1 VSRGV
6 ETAEKS
12 KTNCL
17 LYLSTMTIRNSENNA
32 DTATGVEAGHDE
44 VFANELSTGDEAGPD
59 AADNSAFA
67 SGNSDRTLPR
77 ESLMDRHGVKTQSL
91 EDQSSCLSDWF
102 LSYLDPLLKYGS
114 AHVIDADDIGVPSE
128 RDRAGPCFELARTL
142 WGQEME
148 RVAKINAGKRDKY
161 DAKVAKM
168 SDEKRKKAKPFRP
181 VEPSVARI
189 LLRGYGRGKCALAM
203 LLYVCSALL
212 NFVPVL
218 LLNDLVSF
226 FEAGAPMDAW
236 RGITTVH
243 PWVEVVGLGL
253 LPLLVSL
260 LQTRSQVIFQHF
272 AVFVRTAVSTL
283 LYEKSLSVSAAGR
296 AATSTG
302 QVVNMMSNDTSQLQ
316 RFLQFGGMTMVAPLQ
331 IIIALIL
338 IYQQVGN
345 ATWVGVG
352 FMVALAPV
360 NVVVFSVVGKM
371 RRKVLKY
378 SDLRVKMMN
387 EILAGIRIIKFYAWE
402 RPFSR
407 EVGKLRDSELKAL
420 TRLAYVSA
428 VGFSLILLSAPIIQ
442 PILVFLTYINIQ
454 DEPLSAAT
462 AFTTVALFN
471 IMRFPFAFLPMGM
484 LQFIQSRISLRRL
497 AKYLQLPELEKY
509 VVAEP
514 HPDTAPDAPGA
525 QVGSIT
531 IKDASFAWTS
541 GDKIGPIDEA
551 AEKAK
556 KKKNRRQS
564 KKMRRN
570 SSKGSEMDEMERRK
584 SASADALQKMRRKSA
599 SVGSNLDEL
608 GTTDHTYADVE
619 RGPDSYITL
628 RDITCDIAPGQLVAI
643 VGTVG
648 SGKSSLLSAVLGEM
662 EAVNDSK
669 VYVPRD
675 NAEHETN
682 SDFISYCAQSPW
694 VVNDTLRG
702 NILFGRKYNKER
714 YDEVIEACALLDDLG
729 VLPAGDKTEIGEKGI
744 NLSGG
749 QKARVGLARAMY
761 SRDTKLL
768 LLDDPL
774 SAVDAHV
781 GEHLFKRAITG
792 DVSTGTTRLLVTHH
806 VHFLPRCD
814 AVIVLEGGRIKH
826 HGKYDDL
833 IDQGVDFAGSVDVS
847 KADEAPGAPLE
858 SDDDT
863 EAPTEKSTAP
873 ESAPAKAV
881 GEKDKKADNVASKD
895 SDADDKAKAAMKEAG
910 KSLVTKEEREE
921 GSVAGSAYLHYAKAG
936 GLCAFVTMFAVQGLG
951 RASEIGASFWL
962 AYWAENSVAAQM
974 AGTPLSNERTTWYLN
989 IYALFGLI
997 GVLGLTI
1004 RSILMAVHR
1013 LHASKTLHAN
1023 LLARLL
1029 RAPVAF
1035 FDVTPTGRILN
1046 RFAADMD
1053 KIDLD
1058 LTQSIGQG
1066 MGTVFNVL
1074 GALGAI
1080 VAATKGTFLI
1090 ALIPMGYFYYLIQK
1104 WFRRTSTELQ
1114 RVTSISI
1121 SPIFADFSQVLS
1133 GTSTIRA
1140 YAEQTRFFKQCQGSF
1155 DKFNACYNVQQMCNY
1170 WLGLRLDILGGF
1182 IGFFVGAISVGTA
1195 KYGFIPAGWLGLAL
1209 SYAIEVTGFLKHGVR
1224 MIATVEADM
1233 NSVERV
1239 LYYSNSID
1247 TEAPEEIPGKDPTY
1261 KWPNKG
1267 LIEIENASMRYRD
1280 GPLVLKNITLTIQ
1293 AGEKV
1298 GVVGRTGS
1306 GKSSLMNL
1314 LFRITE
1320 AESGKVVIDGI
1331 NTVDVGTS
1339 VLRLNLSI
1347 IPQDPVMFSNTVRYN
1362 LDPFGDKSDEDIWA
1376 VLQKVQLAEFIA
1388 MLPNG
1393 LDDQVAEGGEN
1404 FSQGQRQLLCIARS
1418 LLRNNKILV
1427 MDEATASIDNKTD
1440 AAIQKMI
1447 RENFGDSTVL
1457 TIAHRLGT
1465 IMDSDRVLVLDD
1477 GEVAEFD
1484 APSALL
1490 AKPDGK
1496 FKAMVDKSNASHSN
1510 VDN

>member
-1 VSRGV
+1 
-6 ETAEKS
+6 
-12 KTNCL
+12 
-17 LYLSTMTIRNSENNA
+17 MTLRDSPGTDDIEAGR
-32 DTATGVEAGHDE
+32 VEAGTAPATPMSEQDTGDE
-44 VFANELSTGDEAGPD
+44 VFANELSPEDKAEAEAGV
-59 AADNSAFA
+59 SAIA
-67 SGNSDRTLPR
+67 TANSDRNVPR
-77 ESLMDRHGVKTQSL
+77 ASLMDKHGIKTRSL
-91 EDQSSCLSDWF
+91 EDQASCLSDWF
-102 LSYLDPLLKYGS
+102 LAYLNPLLKHGS
-114 AHVIDADDIGVPSE
+114 SNVIDGDDIGVPSE
-128 RDRAGPCFELARTL
+128 RDRSGPCFELAHTL
-142 WGQEME
+142 WEQEME
-148 RVAKINAGKRDKY
+148 RAAKINAGKKEKY
-161 DAKVAKM
+161 NAKICKL
-168 SDEKRKKAKPFRP
+168 SDEKLKKAKPFKP
-181 VEPSVARI
+181 MEPSVARI

-203 LLYVCSALL
+203 LLYICSALL

-226 FEAGAPMDAW
+226 FEAGAPMDNW
-236 RGITTVH
+236 RGITRVH

-260 LQTRSQVIFQHF
+260 LQTRSQVIFQHL
-272 AVFVRTAVSTL
+272 AIFVRTAVSTL

-302 QVVNMMSNDTSQLQ
+302 QVVNMMSNDTTQLQ
-316 RFLQFGGMTMVAPLQ
+316 RFIQFGGMTMVAPLQ
-331 IIIALIL
+331 IIISLIL

-402 RPFSR
+402 KPFSR

-442 PILVFLTYINIQ
+442 PILVFLTYIKIQ

-514 HPDTAPDAPGA
+514 HPEISPDAPGA
-525 QVGSIT
+525 KVGSIT
-531 IKDASFAWTS
+531 IRDSSFAWTS

-556 KKKNRRQS
+556 KKKERRQS
-564 KKMRRN
+564 KKLRRN
-570 SSKGSEMDEMERRK
+570 SSKGSEMDEAERRK
-584 SASADALQKMRRKSA
+584 SASADALQKMRKSA
-599 SVGSNLDEL
+599 SAASNLDEM

-628 RDITCDIAPGQLVAI
+628 RDITCDVASGQLVAV

-648 SGKSSLLSAVLGEM
+648 SGKSSLLSAILGEM
-662 EAVNDSK
+662 EAVNGAK
-669 VYVPRD
+669 VYIPRD
-675 NAEHETN
+675 EPKGEKN
-682 SDFISYCAQSPW
+682 SNFMSYCAQSPW

-702 NILFGRKYNKER
+702 NILFGRKYDKER
-714 YDEVIEACALLDDLG
+714 YDKVIEACALVDDLAI
-729 VLPAGDKTEIGEKGI
+729 LPAGDKTEIGEKGI

-749 QKARVGLARAMY
+749 QKARVSLARAMY
-761 SRDTKLL
+761 SQETKLL

-781 GEHLFKRAITG
+781 GEHLFKKAITG
-792 DVSTGTTRLLVTHH
+792 EVSRGTTRLLVTHH

-826 HGKYDDL
+826 YGKYSDL

-847 KADEAPGAPLE
+847 KGDEAPGAALE
-858 SDDDT
+858 SDEDT
-863 EAPTEKSTAP
+863 EATSEKSAES
-873 ESAPAKAV
+873 ESAPAKPAE
-881 GEKDKKADNVASKD
+881 GKDKKPDDGASKD
-895 SDADDKAKAAMKEAG
+895 AVNDDKVKAAMKEAG

-921 GSVAGSAYLHYAKAG
+921 GSVAGSAYVHYAKSG
-936 GLCAFVTMFAVQGLG
+936 GLIAFISMFVIQGIG
-951 RASEIGASFWL
+951 RGSEIGASFWL
-962 AYWAENSVAAQM
+962 AYWAENAIAAQM
-974 AGTPLSNERTTWYLN
+974 TGTPMSNERTTWYLN
-989 IYALFGLI
+989 IYAVFGI
-997 GVLGLTI
+997 VGVIGLTV
-1004 RSILMAVHR
+1004 RSILMAIHR
-1013 LHASKTLHAN
+1013 LHASRTLHAN
-1023 LLARLL
+1023 LLGRLL

-1140 YAEQTRFFKQCQGSF
+1140 YAEQTRFFRQCQSSF

-1182 IGFFVGAISVGTA
+1182 IGFFVGAVAVGTA

-1247 TEAPEEIPGKDPTY
+1247 TEAPEEIPGKDPTE

-1267 LIEIENASMRYRD
+1267 RIEIENASMRYRD
-1280 GPLVLKNITLTIQ
+1280 GPLVLKNITLSIR

-1320 AESGKVVIDGI
+1320 AEKDGGKVVIDDI
-1331 NTVDVGTS
+1331 DTVDVGTL

-1362 LDPFGDKSDEDIWA
+1362 MDPFGDKSDEDLWA
-1376 VLQKVQLAEFIA
+1376 VLQKVQLADFIA

-1404 FSQGQRQLLCIARS
+1404 FSQGQRQLLCIARA

-1477 GEVAEFD
+1477 GNIAEFD
-1484 APSALL
+1484 TPSALL
-1490 AKPDGK
+1490 SKPDGL
-1496 FKAMVDKSNASHSN
+1496 FKAMVDKSNASHSH
-1510 VDN
+1510 